1 MSARIAVVLPR
12 KESFARDRF
21 GAISLVVEAYLAHSA
36 YRADTE
42 VLGMAVAQPR
52 DADRF
57 RAVAPR
63 DRWWRRRNIGFALG
77 VADYLRA
84 APPRHIDVHNRV
96 EVFALLAKRFPDAAV
111 SLWFHNDPQGM
122 RGARASRERHR
133 ILGRARHV
141 ICVSDWVRGRFLEG
155 ITENAER
162 VIVLPATFDTAGV
175 APAPKDNT
183 ILYAGR
189 FIPDKGVLPLAGALA
204 QILPGLPDWRAVL
217 IGEGRK
223 PNDDYSRRVAATLA
237 PLGAR
242 VALPGFLAHEAT
254 MDAFARA
261 AIVVVPSQWQ
271 EPFGRTAVEAMAA
284 GCALIA
290 SRRGGL
296 PAIVGDAGVILDT
309 PDAPSL
315 ATALMR
321 LTNDAALRLDLQRRA
336 RARAA
341 DALDIR
347 PWAARLDALRREAD
361 PALQ

>member
-12 KESFARDRF
+12 KEAFARDRF

-36 YRADTE
+36 YRGDTE

-52 DADRF
+52 DDRL

-77 VADYLRA
+77 VADYLAA

-96 EVFALLAKRFPDAAV
+96 EVFALLAERFPDAAM

-122 RGARASRERHR
+122 RGAGTARQRRR

-141 ICVSDWVRGRFLEG
+141 ICVSDWVRGRLLEG
-155 ITENAER
+155 VAENAER
-162 VIVLPATFDTAGV
+162 VIVLPATFDTATV
-175 APAPKDNT
+175 APAPRENT
-183 ILYAGR
+183 ILYVGR
-189 FIPDKGVLPLAGALA
+189 IIADKGVLPLAQALA

-217 IGEGRK
+217 IGEGSK
-223 PNDDYSRRVAATLA
+223 PDDDYSRRVAAVLA
-237 PLGAR
+237 PLRER
-242 VALPGFLAHEAT
+242 VSMPGFLAHEAT

-261 AIVVVPSQWQ
+261 AIAVVPSQWQ
-271 EPFGRTAVEAMAA
+271 EPFGRTAVEAMAT
-284 GCALIA
+284 GCAVVA

-296 PAIVGDAGVILDT
+296 PAIVGDTGILVDT

-315 ATALMR
+315 AAALTR
-321 LTNDAALRLDLQRRA
+321 LTADAALRRDLQRRG
-336 RARAA
+336 RARAV

-347 PWAARLDALRREAD
+347 PWAARLDALRRAAD